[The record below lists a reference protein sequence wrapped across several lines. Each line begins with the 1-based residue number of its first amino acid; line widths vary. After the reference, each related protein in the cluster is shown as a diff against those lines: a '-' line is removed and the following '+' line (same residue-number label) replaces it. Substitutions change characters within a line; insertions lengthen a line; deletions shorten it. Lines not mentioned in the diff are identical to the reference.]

1 MPKAFMFIRRKNKAY
16 RSREYL
22 TTKEVYQLIS
32 AAASRG
38 RHKDRD
44 RCLILLMFRHGLR
57 ASEAAELKWDAIMLE
72 EAEISISR
80 AKNSNDGTHQLQ
92 PDEVEALVKVRELYP
107 KSYFVFANE
116 RGEHI
121 TPDGISKII
130 ERAAA
135 DAGLRI
141 KAHPHMLR
149 HSCGYYLANQGV
161 PTADIQDWLGHKN
174 IQNTIKYT
182 AQNPKRFEKF
192 NWDWD

>member
-1 MPKAFMFIRRKNKAY
+1 MLTRRKNKAY

-32 AAASRG
+32 AAGNRG
-38 RHKDRD
+38 RHKERD

-92 PDEVEALVKVRELYP
+92 PDEVEALIKVRELYP
-107 KSYFVFANE
+107 KSYFVFPNE

-161 PTADIQDWLGHKN
+161 PTADIQDWLGHRN
-174 IQNTIKYT
+174 IQNTVKYT

-192 NWDWD
+192 KWDWD

>member
-1 MPKAFMFIRRKNKAY
+1 MLIRRKNKAY

-22 TTKEVYQLIS
+22 TTKEVYQLIE

-38 RHKDRD
+38 RHKERD
-44 RCLILLMFRHGLR
+44 RCLLLLMFRHGLR

-92 PDEVEALVKVRELYP
+92 PDEVEALIKVRELYP
-107 KSYFVFANE
+107 KSYFVFPNE

-161 PTADIQDWLGHKN
+161 PTADIQDWLGHRN
-174 IQNTIKYT
+174 IQNTVKYT

-192 NWDWD
+192 KWDWD